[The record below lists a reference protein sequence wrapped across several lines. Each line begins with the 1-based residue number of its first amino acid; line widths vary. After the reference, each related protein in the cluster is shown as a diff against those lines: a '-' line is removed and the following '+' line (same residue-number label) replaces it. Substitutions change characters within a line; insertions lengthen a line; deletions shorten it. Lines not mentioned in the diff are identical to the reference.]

1 MKALILA
8 AGLGSRL
15 APITNDKPKS
25 LVEVN
30 GMPILFRQIENLQE
44 NNINDI
50 TIVTGYKSEILENKV
65 MANYKG
71 INFITSDD
79 YRNTNN
85 MYSAYIGI
93 KSMFADNNIKSFLM
107 MNADVFY
114 DSVIVKDLLSNGK
127 PNMIAVDK
135 GAFNDESMKIEVKNR
150 RIIDIS
156 KKINKDNAYGCSI
169 DVYKFGSD
177 GGKAFFNI
185 CSKYIEK
192 EKNLNM
198 WSEVALAEILSEIEF
213 VPLDINGR
221 WLEID
226 NHDDLRKA
234 EMLFSK

>member
-1 MKALILA
+1 M
-8 AGLGSRL
+8 R
-15 APITNDKPKS
+15 
-25 LVEVN
+25 
-30 GMPILFRQIENLQE
+30 
-44 NNINDI
+44 
-50 TIVTGYKSEILENKV
+50 
-65 MANYKG
+65 
-71 INFITSDD
+71 
-79 YRNTNN
+79 
-85 MYSAYIGI
+85 
-93 KSMFADNNIKSFLM
+93 
-107 MNADVFY
+107 
-114 DSVIVKDLLSNGK
+114 
-127 PNMIAVDK
+127 
-135 GAFNDESMKIEVKNR
+135 MKIEVKNR

-213 VPLDINGR
+213 APLDINGR

-234 EMLFSK
+234 EMLFSKQIGMVDNIVM

>member
-71 INFITSDD
+71 IKFITSAD

-114 DSVIVKDLLSNGK
+114 DSVIVKDLLSDGK

-156 KKINKDNAYGCSI
+156 KEINKDNAYGCSI

-192 EKNLNM
+192 EQNLKR

-213 VPLDINGR
+213 APLDINGR

-226 NHDDLRKA
+226 NHDDLKNA

>member
-30 GMPILFRQIENLQE
+30 GMPILFRQIEKLQE